1 MHGPSSA
8 RGQSATNTG
17 LSVTKGEQ
25 GHLQHN
31 RAGQVVGCRQAISY
45 SFHCGNDVIGLMQ
58 WNKKLCN
65 NLGSSK
71 LDQCSIPKQAGH
83 VHVGASYSYEQL

>member
-8 RGQSATNTG
+8 RGQSATNAG

-31 RAGQVVGCRQAISY
+31 RASQ
-45 SFHCGNDVIGLMQ
+45 VIGRDRLFLTVSTVAMM
-58 WNKKLCN
+58 
-65 NLGSSK
+65 S
-71 LDQCSIPKQAGH
+71 
-83 VHVGASYSYEQL
+83 

>member
-8 RGQSATNTG
+8 RGQSATNTE

-25 GHLQHN
+25 GHLQHMQQQD
-31 RAGQVVGCRQAISY
+31 RPGLWVRQAISY

-58 WNKKLCN
+58 WNKKLCTT
-65 NLGSSK
+65 
-71 LDQCSIPKQAGH
+71 
-83 VHVGASYSYEQL
+83 

>member
-1 MHGPSSA
+1 MHSPSSA

-31 RAGQVVGCRQAISY
+31 NRAGQVVGRDRLFLTVSTVAMMS
-45 SFHCGNDVIGLMQ
+45 
-58 WNKKLCN
+58 
-65 NLGSSK
+65 
-71 LDQCSIPKQAGH
+71 
-83 VHVGASYSYEQL
+83 

>member
-8 RGQSATNTG
+8 SGQSATNTG

-31 RAGQVVGCRQAISY
+31 NRAGRA
-45 SFHCGNDVIGLMQ
+45 
-58 WNKKLCN
+58 
-65 NLGSSK
+65 LGKDMLFLIVSTVAMMS
-71 LDQCSIPKQAGH
+71 
-83 VHVGASYSYEQL
+83 